1 MSPVAP
7 KHSLLATS
15 PRPEPVISALTNRPV
30 YPLSIDRPAQEW
42 LTDPD
47 YSLESF
53 LQCGGRQAIVELM
66 REYVEIPGP
75 YGIPAGLSYYKEFL
89 GFRQRLTADERKAAG
104 ESWDRKR
111 GGKAPSFEGVEDFLL
126 SNADIHEKL
135 SVLGDASRHV
145 KSIWLD
151 REDRKL
157 REREKAQQLAHDNE
171 VRKPEQEKARRA
183 KGSQAGSDR
192 ARHELRLELQQV
204 KAELERTRK
213 ERDQFKAERDKLQ
226 RALVRAVRDVKR

>member
-1 MSPVAP
+1 MN
-7 KHSLLATS
+7 
-15 PRPEPVISALTNRPV
+15 NRPA
-30 YPLSIDRPAQEW
+30 YRLGINRPIREW
-42 LTDPD
+42 LTDPN

-53 LQCGGRQAIVELM
+53 LKVGGRQAIVELM

-75 YGIPAGLSYYKEFL
+75 YGIPAGLGYYMEFL
-89 GFRQRLTADERKAAG
+89 SFRQQLTADERKAAG

-111 GGKAPSFEGVEDFLL
+111 GGKAPAFEKVEDFLL
-126 SNADIHEKL
+126 SNADIYEKL
-135 SVLGDASRHV
+135 NILGDASLHV
-145 KSIWLD
+145 KSIWQD
-151 REDRKL
+151 REDGKL

-204 KAELERTRK
+204 KAELEKTRK
-213 ERDQFKAERDKLQ
+213 ERDQFKHERDKLQ
-226 RALVRAVRDVKR
+226 LAIIKAVQDIRR